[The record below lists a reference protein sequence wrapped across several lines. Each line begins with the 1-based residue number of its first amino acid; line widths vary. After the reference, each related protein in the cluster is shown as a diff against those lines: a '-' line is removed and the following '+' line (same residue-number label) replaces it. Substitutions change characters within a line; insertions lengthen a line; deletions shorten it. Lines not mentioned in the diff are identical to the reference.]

1 MSKKL
6 LLGVLVITL
15 MMSVVNVHIA
25 SASEIEEPDGNLTPE
40 QEKMYQAIIETVSEL
55 GGDEWIISYD
65 DSPYRSFGCSA
76 NIDLTPSGASYS
88 SMGDEAEWIWASIYC
103 EQQDNPQKTLDKDT
117 AQLEQGWSGRN
128 DVEGLVK
135 TSLCNNTAVRWDEI
149 MVLYYVHDDIEEE
162 VERLHISSNIV
173 FVYHGWYCVVGVN
186 NYSLDVE
193 SIAQILCRNLESVAL
208 KNSPPI
214 ASFKVFPPNP
224 VPEEPV
230 VLASTSTDPENDS
243 LTFEWYVDGR
253 YDSDFPSCELGMLE
267 AGKYE
272 ITLKVTD
279 SHDNTDEITRTIEVA
294 ESAYTFKLRDEQMVL
309 YDFNDSYPIVTL
321 ELKGMN
327 WQELGSRIGN
337 VAVTFNLQLTGT
349 NNLGSFRWP
358 ADGPVSRTILLQY
371 LVRYLEGGLL
381 SGDDPNTIELTIP
394 LYYILRDA
402 GWLDLDED
410 PRFYLSHK
418 HLAPDSD
425 GWESAQAKV
434 TAIPE
439 QLDLRLVMEPVE
451 LFIPA
456 EEIGEPATVIDLSKN
471 PATEASFVLGKKID
485 LVRDSKLKVGSA
497 PEEPW
502 TAYSDVVV
510 CVLKMTPVGMGAKIA
525 LSIVKGFVHL
535 FKGEVGSA
543 LLTWVTAPAHIVVDI
558 VLTVPSAAKVAD
570 RYSIPSLVLEKSE
583 QALLKLG
590 YTSLKEIPPVAH
602 WPVWVNLD
610 EEKLAFMD
618 PAGIL
623 HQVHWPSNLR
633 IPLPYF
639 TMESYI
645 KVEDYPH
652 TALLPPP
659 YRYAQLDAFC
669 QPVEWIEVNTSQNIR
684 VIPYP
689 ASFRPVRVTM
699 DNPGELEVLEAEA
712 GLRIWTDGGGVMLL
726 DRGTVDFGYA
736 DSPPSPL
743 GPYAIHPGME
753 NQPREPNLK
762 VYREQYVAVW
772 EGTLKVIDE
781 DSGVGIYAGDALE
794 ELICKPVAWCRGRGT
809 EYDIEVT
816 PGEGFRVNVI
826 EGQVDV
832 VNRNMVAVEILNAG
846 SGKEYS
852 FNEFLANE
860 HPIADFAIAP
870 EEPTTEDIVLITSL
884 STDPD
889 GDPLTYSW
897 YVDGEY
903 YAQASNSDGIV
914 LENLKPGKY
923 DIKLIVE
930 DGWGGQGELSA
941 TVVIGGDGSFNAW
954 AIIWIAAGSILF
966 LLLLKGL
973 RGKRQ
978 KT

>member
-1 MSKKL
+1 MSEMLTHRGLWRIVLAL
-6 LLGVLVITL
+6 LIAAISIPLPPQLAAAYDDAEQERMHKALMETADKFGWEMEGPERIGGDMYYPCVIDYST
-15 MMSVVNVHIA
+15 SKYRIIIYAEEESDHEQAAREFRYWRDKFDAAVDFSFHGHQAFFTTEVVCSPNGSDVPSQDFFWLFNDEEWFIRIHSCNFNRSADEIA
-25 SASEIEEPDGNLTPE
+25 EELYSNIEEWG
-40 QEKMYQAIIETVSEL
+40 V
-55 GGDEWIISYD
+55 
-65 DSPYRSFGCSA
+65 F
-76 NIDLTPSGASYS
+76 
-88 SMGDEAEWIWASIYC
+88 
-103 EQQDNPQKTLDKDT
+103 
-117 AQLEQGWSGRN
+117 
-128 DVEGLVK
+128 
-135 TSLCNNTAVRWDEI
+135 
-149 MVLYYVHDDIEEE
+149 EE
-162 VERLHISSNIV
+162 V
-173 FVYHGWYCVVGVN
+173 
-186 NYSLDVE
+186 
-193 SIAQILCRNLESVAL
+193 NL
-208 KNSPPI
+208 SPF
-214 ASFKVFPPNP
+214 ASFEVFPPKP
-224 VPEEPV
+224 TPKDAV
-230 VLASTSTDPENDS
+230 VLASTSADPENDP

-253 YDSDFPSCELGMLE
+253 YEGDFPSCELGKLK

-279 SHDNTDEITRTIEVA
+279 SHDNTTEITRVIEVA
-294 ESAYTFKLRDEQMVL
+294 ELAYTFKLVDEQMVL
-309 YDFNDSYPIVTL
+309 YDFNDSYPIVTF

-327 WQELGSRIGN
+327 WQELGPRIGN
-337 VAVTFNLQLTGT
+337 VAVTFNLQLIGT

-358 ADGPVSRTILLQY
+358 ADGPASCTIPLQST
-371 LVRYLEGGLL
+371 VRYLEGGLL
-381 SGDDPNTIELTIP
+381 SSDDTDMIELTIP

-402 GWLDLDED
+402 GWLDLGED

-425 GWESAQAKV
+425 DWESAQAKA
-434 TAIPE
+434 TDIPG

-451 LFIPA
+451 LFIPS

-485 LVRDSKLKVGSA
+485 LMRDSRLKVGNS

-510 CVLKMTPVGMGAKIA
+510 CALKLTPIGMGATIA
-525 LSIVKGFVHL
+525 LSIVNGAVHL

-558 VLTVPSAAKVAD
+558 VLTVPSAIKVAD

-590 YTSLKEIPPVAH
+590 YTSLKEIPHVAR

-623 HQVHWPSNLR
+623 HRVHWPSNLR

-645 KVEDYPH
+645 KIEGYPQ

-669 QPVEWIEVNTSQNIR
+669 QPLEWIEVNTSQNIR

-689 ASFRPVRVTM
+689 ASFRPVRVVM
-699 DNPGELEVLEAEA
+699 DNPGEPEVLGAKE

-726 DRGTVDFGYA
+726 DWGTVDFGYA
-736 DSPPSPL
+736 DRPPSPL

-753 NQPREPNLK
+753 NQPREPDLK

-781 DSGVGIYAGDALE
+781 DREVGIYAGDALE
-794 ELICKPVAWCRGRGT
+794 GLICKPAAWCRGRGT
-809 EYDIEVT
+809 EYDIVVT
-816 PGEGFRVNVI
+816 PGEGFRVNVV

-832 VNRNMVAVEILNAG
+832 VNRNMVAVETLNAG
-846 SGKEYS
+846 SGKEYN
-852 FNEFLANE
+852 FEQFLANE
-860 HPIADFAIAP
+860 PPIADFAIAP
-870 EEPTTEDIVLITSL
+870 EDPTAEDSVLITSL
-884 STDPD
+884 STDLD

-903 YAQASNSDGIV
+903 YAQASNSDSIV
-914 LENLKPGKY
+914 LENLEPGKY

-930 DGWGGQGELSA
+930 DGWGGQDEYSA

-954 AIIWIAAGSILF
+954 TIIWIAVGAILF
-966 LLLLKGL
+966 LLVLKGL
-973 RGKRQ
+973 RGKR
-978 KT
+978 